1 MKKVKIII
9 ILLLQLF
16 VFSNLKSINI
26 FQNNVL
32 KSISYEVCENS
43 FENLKINSY
52 LIDYNPLI
60 SDSVNT
66 ETSWKSLYFFFI
78 ELFGKSWYSL
88 NFDMRL
94 KRNFALSFGT
104 SFIIERDD
112 VTKIYKESFLFPT
125 IMSYYLIGKKHSI
138 EFGGSAGSA
147 ISTVQGFT
155 AITFHA
161 VVGYRFQIKNGL
173 LFRVGFTPLYSIPL
187 VETARSMFVPLFGI
201 SFGYSF

>member
-1 MKKVKIII
+1 MKITI
-9 ILLLQLF
+9 ILLLQF
-16 VFSNLKSINI
+16 YVFSNLKSINI

-32 KSISYEVCENS
+32 KSISFEVYENS

-52 LIDYNPLI
+52 LYDHNLLI
-60 SDSVNT
+60 IDSVNT
-66 ETSWKSLYFFFI
+66 ETSWRSLNSVFI

-94 KRNFALSFGT
+94 KRNFSLSFGT
-104 SFIIERDD
+104 SFIVERDD
-112 VTKIYKESFLFPT
+112 ETKKSKESFLFPSV
-125 IMSYYLIGKKHSI
+125 MSYYLIGEKHSI
-138 EFGGSAGSA
+138 EFGGGAGSA

-161 VVGYRFQIKNGL
+161 VVGYRYQIKNGL

-187 VETARSMFVPLFGI
+187 VETARSMFVPLFGV